1 MPPEEETIRRA
12 VRMLLIFL
20 VTLYA
25 GFGLLLWLI
34 ADRVLFQ
41 PPRANYPPE
50 QAQFFTAADGTR
62 IAYVHIVNPQA
73 RYTLLFSHGNAED
86 LGSNADFFRMLEQ
99 QGFSV
104 FAWDY
109 RGYGASDGRANEG
122 NVYADAEAAYAHL
135 TGKLGVPPD
144 RIIVHGRSLGGAP
157 ALQIAATKPV
167 AGLVLESPFTTA
179 FRVVTRV
186 PLYPFD
192 RFRNLDRIPHV
203 RCPSLV
209 IHGDRD
215 RVIPFAHGQEVYR
228 RLSSPKRALWV
239 EGADHNDL
247 IYVAGDK
254 YTTALRDF
262 AAWLEQMQAG
272 AAVSPSGQ

>member
-1 MPPEEETIRRA
+1 MRQEDEAIRRTL
-12 VRMLLIFL
+12 RMLLIF
-20 VTLYA
+20 VFTLYA
-25 GFGLLLWLI
+25 GFGLLMWLI

-41 PPRANYPPE
+41 PPSPNYTAQ

-62 IAYVHIVNPQA
+62 IAYVHIIHPAA
-73 RYTLLFSHGNAED
+73 RYTVLFTHGNAED
-86 LGSNADFFRMLEQ
+86 LGSNAEFFRMLGQE
-99 QGFSV
+99 GLSV
-104 FAWDY
+104 FSWDY
-109 RGYGASDGRANEG
+109 RGYGASDGRANEA

-135 TGKLGVPPD
+135 TEKLGVPAD

-157 ALQIAATKPV
+157 ALHISANRPV

-179 FRVVTRV
+179 FRVLTRV

-192 RFRNLDRIPHV
+192 RFRNLDRIPQV

-215 RVIPFAHGQEVYR
+215 RVIPFAHGQQVYR
-228 RLSSPKRALWV
+228 LLPEPKRALWV

-247 IYVAGDK
+247 IYLAGDK
-254 YTTALRDF
+254 YNTALREF
-262 AAWLEQMQAG
+262 AVWVEQLESTT
-272 AAVSPSGQ
+272 AASAPRQ